1 MDCKWTE
8 YLKLCGI
15 NPLDRAYDDIINLG
29 LELGLGAGLGGLAGA
44 LLAGLL
50 EAARGGWCSEH
61 CVLSVKVPKSLVSR
75 SVWKPDMDFDRLKC
89 IT

>member
-1 MDCKWTE
+1 MSW
-8 YLKLCGI
+8 
-15 NPLDRAYDDIINLG
+15 
-29 LELGLGAGLGGLAGA
+29 AGNWAGGWAEAGWARPGQGWAGAGA